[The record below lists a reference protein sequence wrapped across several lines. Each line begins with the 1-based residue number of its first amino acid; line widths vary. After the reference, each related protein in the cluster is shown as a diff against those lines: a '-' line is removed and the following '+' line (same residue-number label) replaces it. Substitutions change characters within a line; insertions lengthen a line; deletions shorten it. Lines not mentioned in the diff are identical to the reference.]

1 MCVCV
6 CVVYEGVGVSYECVY
21 LRSANQEEMLTSM
34 SDKISQ
40 FDESALSKDIQ
51 STVSPL
57 SVSMVTPCV

>member
-6 CVVYEGVGVSYECVY
+6 VCEGVGVSYECVC
-21 LRSANQEEMLTSM
+21 LCSANQEEMLTSM